1 MNRWAVGPS
10 PRWLVLPNCFIRPHP
25 AVIPDSGV
33 RGLDSAFSIGQL
45 AWVVYRGKGLLL
57 DAQGVRMVS
66 GTTGE
71 DVSGVVVG
79 RDSGRLGRRLLQDD
93 RLPCVPVPSCRS
105 WIGRFSVADDCLA
118 IEWSI
123 KDLRYFCAPTY
134 G

>member
-1 MNRWAVGPS
+1 
-10 PRWLVLPNCFIRPHP
+10 LPNCFIRLYP

-33 RGLDSAFSIGQL
+33 RGLESAFSIGQL

-79 RDSGRLGRRLLQDD
+79 
-93 RLPCVPVPSCRS
+93 
-105 WIGRFSVADDCLA
+105 
-118 IEWSI
+118 
-123 KDLRYFCAPTY
+123 
-134 G
+134 